1 MPKAEE
7 SAKLLIFFPLDVAF
21 GRVYAITTTFI
32 LELKSFA
39 RFSLIMGQL
48 LFIII
53 GSQYQNL
60 HFSNKKNTK
69 TQSSLMA

>member
-39 RFSLIMGQL
+39 QF
-48 LFIII
+48 FINYGTVAIYHYREPV
-53 GSQYQNL
+53 SEPS
-60 HFSNKKNTK
+60 FFK
-69 TQSSLMA
+69 